1 MAPVSRTSAG
11 SATKVSATEAPA
23 PTSALNPTPAW
34 AAVPVLPS
42 ADLARAEG
50 CYSYLGFRVLGR
62 AEDYLR
68 VARDGIEL
76 HFYLAPDH
84 DPFANSAGCYLQIDD
99 PAALRAIWC
108 ADGVDCLD
116 VPAPAYYGPT
126 VFAVVD
132 PDGNTLRIGP
142 ARPAFADLG

>member
-1 MAPVSRTSAG
+1 MAPVSRSSA
-11 SATKVSATEAPA
+11 VSAANAPA
-23 PTSALNPTPAW
+23 PPSTPTPTSAW

-42 ADLARAEG
+42 VDLARAEA
-50 CYSYLGFRVLGR
+50 CYTYLGFRVLSR

-99 PAALRAIWC
+99 PEALRAVWC

-142 ARPAFADLG
+142 ARRAFADLG